1 MNTLNAFLVALGG
14 TVAIAAGIL
23 ILLIATETVSSG
35 LIPGDVFDSELAAI
49 TGETGAELRK
59 YVWRLLALVE
69 SWKVRNSGIA
79 TPQAGL
85 GQGTVR
91 AHSQAMTV
99 ASPPFG
105 SLALG

>member
-1 MNTLNAFLVALGG
+1 MNANNTALGG
-14 TVAIAAGIL
+14 TVAIAPGIP
-23 ILLIATETVSSG
+23 ILLIATGTVSSG

-69 SWKVRNSGIA
+69 SSKVRNSGIA

-85 GQGTVR
+85 GREQCVPIAR
-91 AHSQAMTV
+91 R
-99 ASPPFG
+99 
-105 SLALG
+105 

>member
-1 MNTLNAFLVALGG
+1 MNAFNAFLATLGG
-14 TVAIAAGIL
+14 VAAIAAGIF
-23 ILLIATETVSSG
+23 ILLVVTKTVSSG